1 MEASDSYRGFKEDK
15 MTYVERAV
23 LRTEHARH
31 VCNVCGKAGEDT
43 ICESCS
49 IKIRAEA
56 LIIKRHEDQ
65 GEA

>member
-1 MEASDSYRGFKEDK
+1 
-15 MTYVERAV
+15 MTYVARAV

-56 LIIKRHEDQ
+56 LIIKKHEDK